1 MYIMESL
8 DLLSKTEI
16 AKGYNVL
23 TDLELAIMRGSNEEQ
38 LNKLHTKFYKYIP
51 HKESHQMN
59 LIQIYLKKA
68 IMIGILKDLSWT
80 K

>member
-1 MYIMESL
+1 MESL
-8 DLLSKTEI
+8 DLLSTSEI

-38 LNKLHTKFYKYIP
+38 MNKLHARFYKYIP
-51 HKESHQMN
+51 HKESSKMN
-59 LIQIYLKKA
+59 LLQIYLKKA
-68 IMIGILKDLSWT
+68 IMIGKLKDLSWT